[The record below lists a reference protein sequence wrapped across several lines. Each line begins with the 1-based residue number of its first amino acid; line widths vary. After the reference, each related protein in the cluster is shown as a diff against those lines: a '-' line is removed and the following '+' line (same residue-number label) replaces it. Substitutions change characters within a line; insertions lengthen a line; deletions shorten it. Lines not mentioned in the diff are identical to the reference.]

1 MITLKNQLT
10 FNNFMDNFD
19 ELTSEATPK
28 LFHLFDSF
36 IDMSKLIPSSFKENY
51 YSTVGSPREYSL
63 QSMINFFIL
72 KNILGFSESK
82 QLINILRISND
93 IRRFCGFTKV
103 PHESQISRFN
113 TNYLKYIN
121 NMFHNLVDITEPMCN
136 EINSYLA
143 SILISDTTGFE
154 AYVKENNPK
163 FHQSLINQAKKI
175 AKFKNDKNFD
185 VDKYAQSQSP
195 KKSTVSSDIKLAYLN
210 GHFGYYMKAN
220 IVTNGLGVIRHID
233 FYDDDIDF
241 TCNPSTAKDTY
252 DATTLIPVLDNY
264 FNIHPKF
271 KYFYFLGDSGFD
283 ATDNYTYLVKD
294 KNMIPIIPLNQRNQ
308 RNLPKPGFSPLGI
321 PTCPYDSSLEM
332 KYDGITREK
341 GRSDRIKYLCPKSI
355 KCKVNGR
362 TAYNLSCDNP
372 CTTSKCGRVVQVS
385 INSDYRLNTKVPR
398 NTQTWQDL
406 YKIRTVC
413 ERAIAQLKSC
423 MGLKSTQLRD
433 TRSIKSNILFAG
445 ITQLIALIIFYK
457 SETFTNV
464 RAIKTLVA

>member
-1 MITLKNQLT
+1 MIALKNQLT

-28 LFHLFDSF
+28 LFHLFNSYIN
-36 IDMSKLIPSSFKENY
+36 IDKLIPPSFKEEY
-51 YSTVGSPREYSL
+51 YPTVGSPREYSL
-63 QSMINFFIL
+63 SSMINFFIL

-82 QLINILRISND
+82 QLLNILRISND
-93 IRRFCGFTKV
+93 IRKFCGFTKV

-121 NMFHNLVDITEPMCN
+121 EMFHHLVDITEPMCK
-136 EINSYLA
+136 EINSHLA
-143 SILISDTTGFE
+143 TILISDTTGFE

-163 FHQSLINQAKKI
+163 FHQSLVNQGKKI
-175 AKFKNDKNFD
+175 AKLKNDKNFD
-185 VDKYAQSQSP
+185 ADKFAQSQTP
-195 KKSTVSSDIKLAYLN
+195 KKSTANPDIKLAFLN
-210 GHFGYYMKAN
+210 SHFGFFLKAN
-220 IVTNGLGVIRHID
+220 VVTNGLGVVRHID
-233 FYDDDIDF
+233 FYDDDMDF
-241 TCNPSTAKDTY
+241 TINPSSAKDLY

-308 RNLPKPGFSPLGI
+308 SNLPKPGFSPIGV

-341 GRSDRIKYLCPKSI
+341 GRSDRIKYLCPKSS
-355 KCKVNGR
+355 KCRINGR
-362 TAYNLSCDNP
+362 TAYKLSCDNP
-372 CTTSKCGRVVQVS
+372 CTSSKCGRVIQVS
-385 INSDYRLNTKVPR
+385 INSDYRLNTEVPR
-398 NTQTWQDL
+398 NTQQWQNL

-445 ITQLIALIIFYK
+445 ITQLIALIIFYN
-457 SETFTNV
+457 SGTFTNV
-464 RAIKTLVA
+464 RAIKSLVA

>member
-1 MITLKNQLT
+1 MIALKNQLT

-19 ELTSEATPK
+19 ELTSKATPK
-28 LFHLFDSF
+28 LFHLFNTF
-36 IDMSKLIPSSFKENY
+36 IDIDTFIPSSFKEEY

-63 QSMINFFIL
+63 SSMINFFIL

-82 QLINILRISND
+82 QLLNILHISND
-93 IRRFCGFTKV
+93 IRKFCGFTKV

-121 NMFHNLVDITEPMCN
+121 EMFHQLVDITEPMCK

-143 SILISDTTGFE
+143 TILISDTTGFE

-163 FHQSLINQAKKI
+163 FHQTLINQGKKI
-175 AKFKNDKNFD
+175 AKFKDNKSFD
-185 VDKYAQSQSP
+185 VDKYAQSQTP
-195 KKSTVSSDIKLAYLN
+195 KKSTANSDIKLAYLN
-210 GHFGYYMKAN
+210 GHFGFYLKAN
-220 IVTNGLGVIRHID
+220 VVTNGLGVVRHID
-233 FYDDDIDF
+233 FYDDDMDF
-241 TCNPSTAKDTY
+241 TINPSSAKDLY

-283 ATDNYTYLVKD
+283 AIDNYTYLVKD
-294 KNMIPIIPLNQRNQ
+294 KDMIPIIPLNQRNQ
-308 RNLPKPGFSPLGI
+308 SNLPKPGFSPLGI

-355 KCKVNGR
+355 KCKLDGR
-362 TAYNLSCDNP
+362 TAYKLSCDNP
-372 CTTSKCGRVVQVS
+372 CTSSKCGRVIQVS
-385 INSDYRLNTKVPR
+385 INSDYRVNTKVPR
-398 NTQTWQDL
+398 NTQQWQDL

-457 SETFTNV
+457 SGTFTNV

>member
-1 MITLKNQLT
+1 MIALKNQLT

-28 LFHLFDSF
+28 LFNLFNSYIH
-36 IDMSKLIPSSFKENY
+36 IDKLIPSSFKERY
-51 YSTVGSPREYSL
+51 YSTAGSPREYSL
-63 QSMINFFIL
+63 SSMINFFIL

-82 QLINILRISND
+82 QLLNILRISND
-93 IRRFCGFTKV
+93 IRKFCGFTKV

-121 NMFHNLVDITEPMCN
+121 EMFHHLVDITEPMCE

-143 SILISDTTGFE
+143 NILISDTTGFE

-163 FHQSLINQAKKI
+163 FHQSLISQGKKI

-185 VDKYAQSQSP
+185 VDKFAQSQTQ
-195 KKSTVSSDIKLAYLN
+195 KKSTANPDIKLAFLN
-210 GHFGYYMKAN
+210 SHFGFFLKAN
-220 IVTNGLGVIRHID
+220 VVTNGLGVVRSID
-233 FYDDDIDF
+233 FYDDDMDF
-241 TCNPSTAKDTY
+241 TINPSSAKDLY

-294 KNMIPIIPLNQRNQ
+294 KDMIPIIPLNQRNQ
-308 RNLPKPGFSPLGI
+308 RNLPKPGFSPLGV

-355 KCKVNGR
+355 KCKINGR
-362 TAYNLSCDNP
+362 TAYKLSCDNP
-372 CTTSKCGRVVQVS
+372 YTSYKCGRVIQIS
-385 INSDYRLNTKVPR
+385 INSDYRLNTKIPR
-398 NTQTWQDL
+398 NTQQWKDL

-457 SETFTNV
+457 SGTFTNV

>member
-1 MITLKNQLT
+1 MIALKNQLT
-10 FNNFMDNFD
+10 FNDFMDNFD

-28 LFHLFDSF
+28 LFHLFNSY
-36 IDMSKLIPSSFKENY
+36 IDINNLIPSSFKENY

-63 QSMINFFIL
+63 SSMINFFIL

-82 QLINILRISND
+82 QLLNILRISSD
-93 IRRFCGFTKV
+93 IRKFCGFSKV

-121 NMFHNLVDITEPMCN
+121 EMFHHIVNITEPMCN

-163 FHQSLINQAKKI
+163 FHQTLINQAKKI

-185 VDKYAQSQSP
+185 VDKYAQSKAP
-195 KKSTVSSDIKLAYLN
+195 KKSTSNSDVKLAYLN
-210 GHFGYYMKAN
+210 GHFGYYLKGN
-220 IVTNGLGVIRHID
+220 VVTNGLGIIRHID
-233 FYDDDIDF
+233 FYDDDMDF
-241 TCNPSTAKDTY
+241 TNNPSNAKDLY
-252 DATTLIPVLDNY
+252 DAKTLIPVLGNY
-264 FNIHPKF
+264 FNIHPEF

-283 ATDNYTYLVKD
+283 AIDNYTYLVKD
-294 KNMIPIIPLNQRNQ
+294 KDMIPIIPLNHRNQ
-308 RNLPKPGFSPLGI
+308 SNLPKPGFSPLGI
-321 PTCPYDSSLEM
+321 PTCPYDSSLEL

-341 GRSDRIKYLCPKSI
+341 GRSDRIKYLCPKSV
-355 KCKVNGR
+355 KCNINGR
-362 TAYNLSCDNP
+362 TAYKLSCDNP
-372 CTTSKCGRVVQVS
+372 CTTSKSGRVVQVS
-385 INSDYRLNTKVPR
+385 VNSDYRLNTKVPR
-398 NTQTWQDL
+398 NTQQWQDL
-406 YKIRTVC
+406 YKIRTIC
-413 ERAIAQLKSC
+413 ERAIAQLKFC
-423 MGLKSTQLRD
+423 MNIKSTQLRD

-457 SETFTNV
+457 SRTFSNV